1 MLVLSR
7 KLGEQIVIP
16 HCEMTVTVVA
26 IDGNNVR
33 LGFTAPRSVDVYRQ
47 ELLEKLQAV
56 EAAGSGDKMR
66 RRDHA

>member
-7 KLGEQIVIP
+7 KLGERVVIP
-16 HCEMTVTVVA
+16 HSELTVTVVA

-47 ELLEKLQAV
+47 ELLEKMNSVQTTEQA
-56 EAAGSGDKMR
+56 GRNPCKNHR
-66 RRDHA
+66 